1 MKRIRMNHPTQ
12 TPIYVIGSINTDMIV
27 KADTLPSPGQTVM
40 GGDFLMTAGGK
51 GGNQAVAAA
60 RHGAQVSMVANLGED
75 IFGDEAISRLQAEAI
90 DCTHVGRDANQ
101 PSGVALISV
110 DESGENHIVVAPGA
124 NSTLSEQQVEAAFAS
139 IPADSIVLLQLEI
152 PLATV
157 SHAIALANEKSCH
170 VILDPA
176 PAQALPEEIL
186 QGLYLLTPNETEAE
200 ILTGM
205 AVHDPDSAIPA
216 AARLLQEGVQNVA
229 ITLGSGG
236 VLLANDQGT
245 ESIAAPSVKA
255 LDTTAAGDCF
265 NGSVAVGLASGSS
278 LRDAMAF
285 ACRAASVS
293 VTRMGA
299 QDSMPYSHEIDV

>member
-1 MKRIRMNHPTQ
+1 MNIPTQ

-27 KADTLPSPGQTVM
+27 KADKLPRPGQTVM

-60 RHGAQVSMVANLGED
+60 RHGAAVSMMANLGQD
-75 IFGDEAISRLQAEAI
+75 IFGDQAISRLQAEGI
-90 DCTHVGRDANQ
+90 DCTYVGRDASQ

-124 NSTLSEQQVEAAFAS
+124 NNTLTEQQVEAAFVS
-139 IPADSIVLLQLEI
+139 IPVASIVLLQLEI

-157 SHAIALANEKSCH
+157 SHGIALANKKRCR

-176 PAQALPEEIL
+176 PAQTLPEEML

-200 ILTGM
+200 MLTGM
-205 AVHDPDSAIPA
+205 SVNDPNSAERA
-216 AARLLQEGVQNVA
+216 ASQLVQAGVQNVA
-229 ITLGSGG
+229 ITLGAEG
-236 VLLANDQGT
+236 VVLANHQGSELIT
-245 ESIAAPSVKA
+245 APQVRA

-265 NGSVAVGLASGSS
+265 NGSVAVGLAGGTG
-278 LRDAMAF
+278 LREAMTF
-285 ACRAASVS
+285 ACKAASIS

-299 QDSMPYSHEIDV
+299 QDSMPYSHEIDA

>member
-1 MKRIRMNHPTQ
+1 MNAPTQ

-27 KADTLPSPGQTVM
+27 KADKLPSPGQTVM

-60 RHGAQVSMVANLGED
+60 RHGALVSMVANLGED
-75 IFGDEAISRLQAEAI
+75 IFGDQAVSRLQSEGI
-90 DCTHVGRDANQ
+90 DCTHVGRDANH

-110 DESGENHIVVAPGA
+110 DASGENHIVVAPGA
-124 NSTLSEQQVEAAFAS
+124 NSTVTEQQVEAALAS
-139 IPADSIVLLQLEI
+139 IPAGSIVLLQLEI

-157 SHAIALANEKSCH
+157 SHAIALANEKSCR
-170 VILDPA
+170 VMLDPA
-176 PAQALPEEIL
+176 PAQALPEEML

-205 AVHDPDSAIPA
+205 AVDDPDSATQA
-216 AARLLQEGVQNVA
+216 AERLLEAGAQNVA
-229 ITLGSGG
+229 VTLGARG
-236 VLLANDQGT
+236 VLLANDQGS
-245 ESIAAPSVKA
+245 ELIAAPSVKA

-265 NGSVAVGLASGSS
+265 NGSVAVALAGGND

-285 ACRAASVS
+285 ACKAASIS

-299 QDSMPYSHEIDV
+299 QDSMPHSHEIDT

>member
-1 MKRIRMNHPTQ
+1 MNAPTQ

-27 KADTLPSPGQTVM
+27 KADKLPSPGQTVM

-60 RHGAQVSMVANLGED
+60 RHGALVSMVANLGED
-75 IFGDEAISRLQAEAI
+75 IFGDQAVSRLQSEGI
-90 DCTHVGRDANQ
+90 DCTHVGRDANH

-110 DESGENHIVVAPGA
+110 DASGENHIVVAPGA
-124 NSTLSEQQVEAAFAS
+124 NSTVTEQQVEAALAS
-139 IPADSIVLLQLEI
+139 IPAGSIVLLQLEI

-157 SHAIALANEKSCH
+157 SHAIALANEKSCR
-170 VILDPA
+170 VMLDPA
-176 PAQALPEEIL
+176 PAQALPEEML

-205 AVHDPDSAIPA
+205 AVADPDSATQA
-216 AARLLQEGVQNVA
+216 AERLLEAGAQNVA
-229 ITLGSGG
+229 VTLGARG
-236 VLLANDQGT
+236 VLLANDQGS
-245 ESIAAPSVKA
+245 ELIAAPSVKA

-265 NGSVAVGLASGSS
+265 NGSVAVALAGGND

-285 ACRAASVS
+285 ACKAASIS

-299 QDSMPYSHEIDV
+299 QDSMPHSHEIDT

>member
-1 MKRIRMNHPTQ
+1 MNAPTQ

-27 KADTLPSPGQTVM
+27 KADKLPSPGQTVM

-60 RHGAQVSMVANLGED
+60 RHGAPVSMVANLGED
-75 IFGDEAISRLQAEAI
+75 IFGDQAIARLQAEGI
-90 DCTHVGRDANQ
+90 DCTHIGRDANQ

-124 NSTLSEQQVEAAFAS
+124 NGTLTEQQVEAALAS
-139 IPADSIVLLQLEI
+139 IPAGSIVLLQLEI

-157 SHAIALANEKSCH
+157 SHGIALAHENGCR

-176 PAQALPEEIL
+176 PAQALPEEML

-205 AVHDPDSAIPA
+205 AVDDPDSATQA
-216 AARLLQEGVQNVA
+216 AERLLQAGAENVA
-229 ITLGSGG
+229 VTLGARG
-236 VLLANDQGT
+236 VLLANDQGSELIT
-245 ESIAAPSVKA
+245 APSVKA

-265 NGSVAVGLASGSS
+265 NGSVAVGLAGGSR

-285 ACRAASVS
+285 ACKAASIS

-299 QDSMPYSHEIDV
+299 QDSMPYSHEIDA

>member
-1 MKRIRMNHPTQ
+1 MNTPTQ

-27 KADTLPSPGQTVM
+27 KADKLPSPGQTVM

-60 RHGAQVSMVANLGED
+60 RHGAPVSMVANLGED
-75 IFGDEAISRLQAEAI
+75 IFGDQAIHRLQAEGI
-90 DCTHVGRDANQ
+90 DCTHVGRDADQ

-110 DESGENHIVVAPGA
+110 DDSGENHIVVAPGA
-124 NSTLSEQQVEAAFAS
+124 NSTVTEQQVEAALES
-139 IPADSIVLLQLEI
+139 MPAGSIVLLQLEI

-157 SHAIALANEKSCH
+157 SHGIALANEKNCL

-176 PAQALPEEIL
+176 PAQALPEEML
-186 QGLYLLTPNETEAE
+186 QGLYLLTPNETEVE

-205 AVHDPDSAIPA
+205 AVNDPDSAIQA
-216 AARLLQEGVQNVA
+216 ATRLLQAGVQNVA
-229 ITLGSGG
+229 ITLGAEG
-236 VLLANDQGT
+236 VLLANDQGS
-245 ESIAAPSVKA
+245 ELIAAPSVKA

-265 NGSVAVGLASGSS
+265 NGSVAVGLASGNG

-285 ACRAASVS
+285 ACRAASIS

-299 QDSMPYSHEIDV
+299 QDSMPHSHEMDT